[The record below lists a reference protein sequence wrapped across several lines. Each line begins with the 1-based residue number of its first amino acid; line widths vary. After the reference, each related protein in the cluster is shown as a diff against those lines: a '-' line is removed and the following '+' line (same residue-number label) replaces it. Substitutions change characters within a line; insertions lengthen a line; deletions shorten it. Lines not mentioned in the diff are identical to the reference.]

1 MDATLLEPA
10 LLPMQRLRKE
20 ATGVRTRGE
29 RRGLEVPLGKRLTPP
44 RPQRSS
50 EASDGRNAVLSNLLR
65 MQPFRCM
72 PCAPTESNAGASR
85 LRKPRSSIG
94 ERVSTPSRFELFC
107 DAGES
112 VFPMFLRVGR
122 SSSRRAAGVD
132 EGVPRPQ
139 ALPVQR
145 LRQEAAR
152 VQAGSRDR
160 QGLVPR
166 HPRAFAPSAA
176 TTHEGV
182 VPGGL

>member
-29 RRGLEVPLGKRLTPP
+29 RRGLEVPLGKRLTPL
-44 RPQRSS
+44 RPQRST

-65 MQPFRCM
+65 VQPFRCM

-85 LRKPRSSIG
+85 LRKPRSSVG

-107 DAGES
+107 DAAES
-112 VFPMFLRVGR
+112 VSPMFLRPGR
-122 SSSRRAAGVD
+122 PSPHRAANLD
-132 EGVPRPQ
+132 EDAAGPQ
-139 ALPVQR
+139 VLPVQH

-152 VQAGSRDR
+152 VEAGRRGR
-160 QGLVPR
+160 QGVVPR
-166 HPRAFAPSAA
+166 RPRPFPLSTTAA
-176 TTHEGV
+176 EGV
-182 VPGGL
+182 VHGGM